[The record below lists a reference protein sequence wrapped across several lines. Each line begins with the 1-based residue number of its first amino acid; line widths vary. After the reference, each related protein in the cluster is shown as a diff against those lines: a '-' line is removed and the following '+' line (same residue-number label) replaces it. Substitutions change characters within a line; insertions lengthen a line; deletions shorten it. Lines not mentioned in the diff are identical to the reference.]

1 MKTRI
6 ALVGLAVAL
15 AIVLAVSTLSGI
27 NAYRR
32 DGEVRVR
39 GFEEPVV
46 VYRDEY
52 GVPYVYASNLR
63 DLIRGQGFV
72 MAQDRL
78 FILELFR
85 ALSEGRYAEL
95 VGEGA
100 VGSDVTV
107 RVLGIPENGRRHLNA
122 LKPEVR
128 AVLGQFAEGINAFVL
143 DFEREHPLELRLLS
157 LQPRPWSELDLV
169 RVLHAISYNQDQNLR
184 QEWLSQL
191 LIEKLGYDA
200 ASELFSLNVNPDR
213 AHPQRSDFPSPG
225 RASTPLRPSIGR
237 LPGIPVL
244 GSNNWVVGPSKS
256 ESGAPIVVNDPHL
269 DARVLPGPWYP
280 IGLFSPEVR
289 AVGATLPGIPGLVL
303 GRNEHVAFGV
313 TNDNADSQDLY
324 LETVDPERP
333 GQYLD
338 GEVWRPFDVREEV
351 IRVRDTDAESG
362 YREHPLTVRSTRR
375 GPVVSDHPL
384 DGGKLGPSASRV
396 LSLRWDA
403 AENPGPAL
411 GIDRLFLARNVDD
424 VEAALADMDLF
435 YFNVVYADRS
445 GKIGHRAT
453 GRTPRRADRSGA
465 LPAVAPSR
473 DDWVGRIPSAEMPGQ
488 RDPQRGWLATAN
500 HDIRPDGY
508 PYYYSGYFAQSYR
521 YERIRELL
529 SGEARFSVEDHWRFL
544 HDTLNV
550 QARRLTPIFVA
561 ALREDERFRRET
573 EILDAWRFDDRADAV
588 GPTLYHALY
597 ERLVY
602 RLVEDELGAELANT
616 YIYYRY
622 YWGERLDAML
632 ESDRSTW
639 FDRKDTPQ
647 VETRADLIRSA
658 AAEAFAEL
666 RSRLGDDVDTWKWG
680 RVHTVAFVSPLREEG
695 FGRDLLGAGAHP
707 LGGSGETVSRARYY
721 FDGSWGFDVVNLSS
735 LRFVADLADDEKAI
749 GVISGGVA
757 ARQWHPNQADQVG
770 PWLEGVPLYW
780 WLSDA
785 AVRAH
790 AEHELRLVPR

>member
-1 MKTRI
+1 MSRYRPPVPPSSPYITEEGFQ
-6 ALVGLAVAL
+6 ALREELDGLWQ
-15 AIVLAVSTLSGI
+15 
-27 NAYRR
+27 RR
-32 DGEVRVR
+32 RE
-39 GFEEPVV
+39 VV
-46 VYRDEY
+46 VH
-52 GVPYVYASNLR
+52 
-63 DLIRGQGFV
+63 
-72 MAQDRL
+72 
-78 FILELFR
+78 
-85 ALSEGRYAEL
+85 LSA
-95 VGEGA
+95 A
-100 VGSDVTV
+100 
-107 RVLGIPENGRRHLNA
+107 A
-122 LKPEVR
+122 
-128 AVLGQFAEGINAFVL
+128 AEGDRSENA
-143 DFEREHPLELRLLS
+143 EYIYRKKQLR
-157 LQPRPWSELDLV
+157 ELD
-169 RVLHAISYNQDQNLR
+169 RRI
-184 QEWLSQL
+184 
-191 LIEKLGYDA
+191 GY
-200 ASELFSLNVNPDR
+200 L
-213 AHPQRSDFPSPG
+213 QR
-225 RASTPLRPSIGR
+225 R
-237 LPGIPVL
+237 LPKLKVVRQAPAEGKIYF
-244 GSNNWVVGPSKS
+244 GAWV
-256 ESGAPIVVNDPHL
+256 
-269 DARVLPGPWYP
+269 
-280 IGLFSPEVR
+280 
-289 AVGATLPGIPGLVL
+289 TLMD
-303 GRNEHVAFGV
+303 EH
-313 TNDNADSQDLY
+313 
-324 LETVDPERP
+324 E
-333 GQYLD
+333 
-338 GEVWRPFDVREEV
+338 
-351 IRVRDTDAESG
+351 
-362 YREHPLTVRSTRR
+362 RSTRYR
-375 GPVVSDHPL
+375 IVG
-384 DGGKLGPSASRV
+384 
-396 LSLRWDA
+396 
-403 AENPGPAL
+403 
-411 GIDRLFLARNVDD
+411 
-424 VEAALADMDLF
+424 ADEL
-435 YFNVVYADRS
+435 
-445 GKIGHRAT
+445 
-453 GRTPRRADRSGA
+453 
-465 LPAVAPSR
+465 
-473 DDWVGRIPSAEMPGQ
+473 
-488 RDPQRGWLATAN
+488 DPQRGWIATAN

-680 RVHTVAFVSPLREEG
+680 RVHTVVFVSPLREEG